1 MLKKIPPNT
10 CNYGRYRLSW
20 AEMFSYTHVP
30 FTSWVVLGDMV
41 LLVDLLIQVCRAR
54 WTQGYL
60 QNGGIPEF

>member
-10 CNYGRYRLSW
+10 CNYGRYQLSW

-41 LLVDLLIQVCRAR
+41 LLVDLLIQVCRA
-54 WTQGYL
+54 
-60 QNGGIPEF
+60 